1 MAPDVAAPVAELLG
15 VGVGVVAVGV
25 GVGGLGVA
33 GPVGAVELLVADAE
47 GDVLVDGAEC
57 VGVGD
62 CRPLDVGRAEP
73 VAVGAFDADSR
84 LVPVPPPSAAVAGT
98 EAVVGGAARLA
109 DCDGD
114 VGFPVF
120 PAEVAAGVTLLVSRT
135 AIIAMIPQAA
145 RLAPAI
151 SRPRRLGREPPCRSG
166 SSL

>member
-1 MAPDVAAPVAELLG
+1 VAPDVAAPVAELLG

-98 EAVVGGAARLA
+98 EAVVGTA
-109 DCDGD
+109 DWLTECAGD
-114 VGFPVF
+114 VGLAVLG
-120 PAEVAAGVTLLVSRT
+120 EELAAGAVLLVSRM
-135 AIIAMIPQAA
+135 AMIAMIPQAA
-145 RLAPAI
+145 RPTPAI
-151 SRPRRLGREPPCRSG
+151 SRARRRGRGSG
-166 SSL
+166 VQAGSPL